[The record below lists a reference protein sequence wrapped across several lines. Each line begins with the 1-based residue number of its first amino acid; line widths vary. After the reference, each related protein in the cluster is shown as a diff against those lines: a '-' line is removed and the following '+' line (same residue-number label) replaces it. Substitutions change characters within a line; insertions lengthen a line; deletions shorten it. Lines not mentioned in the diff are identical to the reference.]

1 MAQSIILK
9 RSATSGK
16 VPTTSS
22 LSVGEL
28 AINTYDGKVFLKK
41 SGSSESIQT
50 LVTTDSITTGSL
62 TLTGDMTVL
71 GSINARQFNIGI
83 ISSSI
88 LYTSGSNKFG
98 DTSDDSH
105 EFTGSVSITGSL
117 LLNGAEVGAGGT
129 AANTF
134 DFNLEPS
141 AGKIGYIADDSEN
154 TQAVART
161 GSFDV
166 IINNNTY
173 LSVSSSA
180 INVTTGSITAN
191 YMHLAKYISTA
202 GDLDFNI

>member
-154 TQAVART
+154 TQAVTRT

-166 IINNNTY
+166 VINNNTY
-173 LSVSSSA
+173 LSVSASA